1 MGLTAWPRMVSHI
14 TIHDTNTCNYLL
26 WRNLQLTHIYEIHWM
41 SAKTDPLKAPLPPLA
56 NHCQVNLC
64 TDAIEGAI
72 QRNSC
77 TMVAPSRPLLYHWP
91 TIVWTTI
98 FNIFHWRRW
107 RANLSYVWPLFDA
120 FGLDCKT
127 LRLLSSALT
136 TKPPHILP
144 SSDKSAHLP
153 KWTSSI
159 KNLKQRSPA
168 ISSTASYSLKTNAP
182 TQIPP
187 SCPWILNVRL

>member
-1 MGLTAWPRMVSHI
+1 MVSHI

-26 WRNLQLTHIYEIHWM
+26 WRNLQLTHIYKIHWT

-64 TDAIEGAI
+64 TDAIEGHV
-72 QRNSC
+72 QWWL
-77 TMVAPSRPLLYHWP
+77 PLSHCYITDQL
-91 TIVWTTI
+91 
-98 FNIFHWRRW
+98 
-107 RANLSYVWPLFDA
+107 LSGPQFSTYFIDGGGEPICHTSDPIFDA

-127 LRLLSSALT
+127 LQLLSSALT

-153 KWTSSI
+153 K
-159 KNLKQRSPA
+159 
-168 ISSTASYSLKTNAP
+168 
-182 TQIPP
+182 
-187 SCPWILNVRL
+187 